1 MEKNSFPPL
10 YDIIQK
16 IPDAPGVYIMKN
28 QENHVLYIGK
38 AKSLKNRVRSYF
50 QTSIEHIPKIAKMVC
65 QVENIE
71 FLETRSEIEALVL
84 EARFIRELQPKYN
97 TRQKDSKSYPYFVI
111 TKEDYP
117 RCFIGREG
125 EYTSQEDLDFYGPF
139 IDALSLKKSFKILQK
154 TFRFRTCHLNL
165 KKESKKKFR
174 PCLLFSVKYCS
185 APCAEKISHKEYLAD
200 IASLRKF
207 LEGNANHLL
216 AKLEKEMQC
225 ASEILDFEK
234 AAKLRDQVKSLKNLD
249 KKATVPED
257 IPDSFFPV
265 PPQESLKK
273 LKEILNMGYVPR
285 IIEGIDIAHHAG
297 KEAVGSLVTFI
308 DGIPAKEGYRRY
320 KIQSLQTTDDYAML
334 KELVYRRFSGNEKK
348 KVLPD
353 ILLVDGGKG
362 QLHTVQKA
370 LKDMN
375 IQLGALLSLAKQNE
389 EIYIP
394 GQDSPLALSEFSIV
408 HHLLCHIRD
417 EAHRFAQSYHH
428 FLKSKKIKKQE

>member
-1 MEKNSFPPL
+1 MK
-10 YDIIQK
+10 DI
-16 IPDAPGVYIMKN
+16 
-28 QENHVLYIGK
+28 ENHVLYIGK

-50 QTSIEHIPKIAKMVC
+50 QPSSDHSPKIARMVC

-71 FLETRSEIEALVL
+71 FLETRSETEALVL

-97 TRQKDSKSYPYFVI
+97 TRQKDSKSYPYFI
-111 TKEDYP
+111 ISKEDYP

-125 EYTSQEDLDFYGPF
+125 EYTLQEDFEFHGPF
-139 IDALSLKKSFKILQK
+139 IDAFSLKRSFKILQK
-154 TFRFRTCHLNL
+154 TFAFRTCHLNL

-174 PCLLFSVKYCS
+174 PCLLYSVKYCS
-185 APCAEKISHKEYLAD
+185 GPCAERISYKDYRED

-207 LEGNANHLL
+207 LEGDTEKLL
-216 AKLEKEMQC
+216 TKLENEMQQ
-225 ASEILDFEK
+225 ASQSLDFEK
-234 AAKLRDQVKSLKNLD
+234 AAKWRDQIQSLRNLD
-249 KKATVPED
+249 KKSSPPED

-265 PPQESLKK
+265 PPQESLQK
-273 LKEILNMGYVPR
+273 LKEILNMPYTPR

-334 KELVYRRFSGNEKK
+334 KELVYRRFSGQDKK
-348 KVLPD
+348 RTLPD
-353 ILLVDGGKG
+353 VLLVDGGKG
-362 QLHTVQKA
+362 QLHAVQSTLEKM
-370 LKDMN
+370 K
-375 IQLGALLSLAKQNE
+375 IQITALLSLAKQKE

-394 GQDSPLALSEFSIV
+394 EQSSPLAISEFSIV

-428 FLKSKKIKKQE
+428 HLKSKKIKK